1 MLSPIDNRMISI
13 ISLSFENPMFFFLEP
28 YRKLRLQMRCENMI
42 ASTTRDFSVLSMVTD
57 SWIPACEV
65 WVGDYPYLDRTA
77 FRDFIAT
84 IEPTKIESISNSFSP
99 DDSSPGSVNK
109 SERINRGKDS
119 TQTNEIDNDKEFNS
133 NRYFD
138 GSSSGKYEHYGKNSD
153 KDADLEEIE
162 DLATLDYL
170 DNKSKE
176 QFIRKINKD
185 GSRMKDGGD
194 YDVKVQK
201 RNSDKRSD
209 TEPNNE
215 SRSQYNYDL
224 SSQIIRS
231 QQERRER
238 SKRK

>member
-1 MLSPIDNRMISI
+1 
-13 ISLSFENPMFFFLEP
+13 
-28 YRKLRLQMRCENMI
+28 
-42 ASTTRDFSVLSMVTD
+42 MVTD

-77 FRDFIAT
+77 FRDFVAT
-84 IEPTKIESISNSFSP
+84 IEPTKKESISKPFSP
-99 DDSSPGSVNK
+99 DDSSSGSVNK
-109 SERINRGKDS
+109 SERISRGKDS
-119 TQTNEIDNDKEFNS
+119 IRTDEMDNDKEFNS
-133 NRYFD
+133 NRFFD
-138 GSSSGKYEHYGKNSD
+138 GSSSGKYEHYGKNLD

-162 DLATLDYL
+162 DFATLDYL
-170 DNKSKE
+170 DNKNKE

-185 GSRMKDGGD
+185 GSKMKDVDD

-209 TEPNNE
+209 SERNNE

-231 QQERRER
+231 QQKRRER
-238 SKRK
+238 EKSKRK